1 VSEWREWPSW
11 RRLAAIA
18 RVPDQGAAAVGSL
31 AAGAFIELVEGI
43 AAYRPDAYPD
53 AVFEIADEILERQPA
68 MAPLITLVNAIHL
81 SAGDGPGPLV
91 AELRAVERRAARSAA
106 LLGQIGAGLI
116 EPGASVL
123 TVGGSGSVRAVLT
136 EAGAHRRVFVS
147 CVATMPSGEGVEL
160 AADLA
165 GAGLPVEVVSDEE
178 AVEAVG
184 GVDLVMTGATAV
196 GPEAFTNAS
205 GTADVIE
212 AAVDHGLP
220 RYLVVSIEKAL
231 PAPLFSRAVAARA
244 GATDEVPLGLLTGVI
259 TELGPLDP
267 RALGKLAAERE
278 VAARLAE

>member
-1 VSEWREWPSW
+1 VSEWRSWPSW

-18 RVPDQGAAAVGSL
+18 RTPDRGAAAVGSL
-31 AAGAFIELVEGI
+31 AAGSFIELVEGI
-43 AAYRPDAYPD
+43 AAYHPEAYPD

-68 MAPLITLVNAIHL
+68 MAPLITLVNTIYLA
-81 SAGDGPGPLV
+81 AAEGPQRLL
-91 AELRAVERRAARSAA
+91 AELRSVERRAARSTA
-106 LLGQIGAGLI
+106 LLGQIGAGII

-165 GAGLPVEVVSDEE
+165 GAGLPVEVVSDED

-184 GVDLVMTGATAV
+184 GVDMVMTGATSV
-196 GPEAFTNAS
+196 GPDAFANAP
-205 GTADVIE
+205 GTLAVVE
-212 AAVDHGLP
+212 AAVDYGIP

-231 PAPLFSRAVAARA
+231 PGPLFARAVAARGA
-244 GATDEVPLGLLTGVI
+244 ATDEVPLGLLSGVV

-267 RALGKLAAERE
+267 RALGKLAAERQ
-278 VAARLAE
+278 VASRLAP